1 MDEYISRNEAINAIK
16 SLESS
21 MPAKDN
27 YAKGYDAALGRA
39 LIAVREA
46 PPAADQPVKHGYWTD
61 LNNDAIY
68 HYECSCCKGHTD
80 WHENFCPNCGAKMDI
95 IYEDDKI
102 RAIKVTGWDNDVRN
116 LTDEEIDIY
125 NNRLEAEAKTID
137 EISLL

>member
-46 PPAADQPVKHGYWTD
+46 PPAADVQPVKRGRWIKAQDKQGSYF
-61 LNNDAIY
+61 L
-68 HYECSCCKGHTD
+68 CS
-80 WHENFCPNCGAKMDI
+80 NCGTAEKTESDQDGTVWQHDEYCRKCGARMDGDS
-95 IYEDDKI
+95 E
-102 RAIKVTGWDNDVRN
+102 
-116 LTDEEIDIY
+116 
-125 NNRLEAEAKTID
+125 
-137 EISLL
+137 